1 MLVLG
6 QRNAMSVKIM
16 ESHERESFDK
26 FSRGLLTKEF
36 TDKKN
41 KYLCLEMNEFNQRRS
56 QFCPFHILIFLVI
69 FLYTDFIVYIPEKSR

>member
-1 MLVLG
+1 
-6 QRNAMSVKIM
+6 M

-41 KYLCLEMNEFNQRRS
+41 KYLCHEMNEFNQRRS

-69 FLYTDFIVYIPEKSR
+69 FLYTDFIVYIPKKSR